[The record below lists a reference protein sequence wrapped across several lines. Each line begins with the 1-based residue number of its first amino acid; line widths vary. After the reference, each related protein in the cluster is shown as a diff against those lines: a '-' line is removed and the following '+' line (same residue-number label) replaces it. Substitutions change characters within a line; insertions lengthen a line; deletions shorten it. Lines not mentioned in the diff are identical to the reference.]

1 MRKNVLL
8 SLFCLGAFMPSAYT
22 ALKDSRLFVDTMM
35 APHKPAPCVSQ
46 STSVTADEQAVD
58 TLFCYFKQKDKD
70 AVTLRGFLSSWNHMV
85 HVYNET
91 SGSFQQIMHLF
102 DKIAGDNA
110 LIDREE
116 FAPLGRAL
124 LKLGV
129 TAEKLRQDCPRFTS
143 PVNVGCSDSIPL

>member
-22 ALKDSRLFVDTMM
+22 ALKDSRPFVDTMM
-35 APHKPAPCVSQ
+35 VPLKEASCFAHAQ
-46 STSVTADEQAVD
+46 SLNADDASID
-58 TLFCYFKQKDKD
+58 ALFCHFTKGKKS
-70 AVTLRGFLSSWNHMV
+70 VLTLSAFVFAWRDMGRIYSEKPDNFLEVM
-85 HVYNET
+85 
-91 SGSFQQIMHLF
+91 QLF
-102 DKIAGDNA
+102 DSVAGQDT

-129 TAEKLRQDCPRFTS
+129 TAEKLRKDCPRFTS
-143 PVNVGCSDSIPL
+143 PVNVGRFDSTSL